1 MSQPSTTS
9 QKPKPPLGSG
19 STTPRNLV
27 VCRYLPRNTPSMSL
41 TATLIRCAPDLR
53 MAATA
58 GCSLGTGLARVLILS
73 PSVLFCSTRS
83 DQRRRTQGCKR
94 LRMQLRCGG
103 GEHAPVGCHTQRLPI
118 PIGHDTTRGLNQTD
132 HRQVIV

>member
-27 VCRYLPRNTPSMSL
+27 ACRYLPRNTPSMSL
-41 TATLIRCAPDLR
+41 TATLTHCAPDLR

-58 GCSLGTGLARVLILS
+58 GCSLGTGLARVLMLS
-73 PSVLFCSTRS
+73 PSVLFCVVLLNPLRPAPSHARLQAPAHAVAVWRRLARARWMPHPTAAHPNRS
-83 DQRRRTQGCKR
+83 
-94 LRMQLRCGG
+94 
-103 GEHAPVGCHTQRLPI
+103 
-118 PIGHDTTRGLNQTD
+118 
-132 HRQVIV
+132 